1 MSSVHRLGKRTA
13 MCVAVL
19 AVAACST
26 TTRSSAPATNGTSG
40 GEQGLEVAEDV
51 LVDLAANGHRLVV
64 RNQRPAEVFVLDTT
78 SPSRTEERDGTLTL
92 TYVRPGAGNSGEEPA
107 LFEAV
112 PVEASGVASIEP
124 GYLLTE
130 GDRLRYCLEVVD
142 PADRVGGGDTRVHD
156 REQGQPAS
164 VACSDSYTVR

>member
-1 MSSVHRLGKRTA
+1 
-13 MCVAVL
+13 VAVL
-19 AVAACST
+19 AATACST
-26 TTRSSAPATNGTSG
+26 TTRSSAPATDGTGG

-51 LVDLAANGHRLVV
+51 VIDIAANGHRLVV
-64 RNQRPAEVFVLDTT
+64 RNQRPTDVFVLDTAFL
-78 SPSRTEERDGTLTL
+78 PRTEERDGTLTL
-92 TYVRPGAGNSGEEPA
+92 TYVRPGATTTGEEPV

-112 PVEASGVASIEP
+112 PVESSGVASIEP

-142 PADRVGGGDTRVHD
+142 PVDRVGGGDTRVHD
-156 REQGQPAS
+156 REQGQPAT